1 MRSQFPEVSRTRTG
15 AAPAGPARIPN
26 RPTPTRAR
34 VPGVDPERRT
44 TGRGS
49 AGRQTSTDRTSAGN
63 RGTTRGTPARGAS
76 PRSTTSRSAGP
87 VTGRARLDP
96 APARPA
102 PRRGRS
108 RRAPVSTR
116 GHRVHRNRAATGN
129 VRRRTRIALV
139 VMLTLLS
146 AALGKLV
153 WIQGVAA
160 DTLAARGADQR
171 ATTITTPA
179 TRGSILDRDGNPLSF
194 TIQGR
199 AIAARPAL
207 FTDDA
212 PLTAKDKPLK
222 STRAMRVVL
231 TAAQKRNRVADL
243 VVSAVG
249 GQVTKAAVLEKLTS
263 GKSYVYLARA
273 LLPAVAEKIMTELD
287 TLWNSED
294 LPGPARNAVVTER
307 QDIRQNPD
315 PGLAAAVVGTTGWG
329 GVGLSGIES
338 KFGRVLTGTAGS
350 RTIQVD
356 SQGRAIPNTATDVVD
371 TVDGTDLTLTL
382 DTDLQYTVQQMLA
395 DQVNRSKAR
404 GGCVVVRGVSDGQ
417 IDALSCY
424 QPGKTPLQT
433 GDPAVTTSFE
443 PGSVNKVV
451 TFAAA
456 LEKKLITPTTQFRVD
471 GQITMGG
478 HVVHDAWSHGPITMT
493 ATGIL
498 GKSSNVGTLM
508 IAEKVGPDAFA
519 AMLGKFG
526 LGRKTGIQL
535 PGEDSGSFPPI
546 SQWSATSFANLPI
559 GQGISMTLVQLA
571 SMYAAIANGGVLV
584 SPTILAGT
592 TAHGPIGAD
601 GQPVSAAGDQAA
613 GPTAAGPSN
622 ASPSGAGPSAA
633 PGPRAGLFT
642 PAPAPTSSRVMSPST
657 AATLM
662 RMLAG
667 PIQCGDRNHRG
678 TACAAAIT
686 GYQVAGKTGTAQQID
701 PVTKA
706 YSDTEVNATFAG
718 VVPADHPRYS
728 IAIMLDGPV
737 GGSEGGTTAAPL
749 FHQIAASAMRS
760 AGIAPSP
767 AAPPSVDLY
776 VPDAG

>member
-1 MRSQFPEVSRTRTG
+1 MRNQSPEALRTRTG
-15 AAPAGPARIPN
+15 AVPAGPARIPN

-34 VPGVDPERRT
+34 VPGVDPERR
-44 TGRGS
+44 S
-49 AGRQTSTDRTSAGN
+49 AA
-63 RGTTRGTPARGAS
+63 A
-76 PRSTTSRSAGP
+76 RSTTSRGTTSRGT
-87 VTGRARLDP
+87 TGRNATSP
-96 APARPA
+96 NAPGRSVSPE
-102 PRRGRS
+102 PRRGQP

-116 GHRVHRNRAATGN
+116 GRRVRRNRAVSFN

-139 VMLTLLS
+139 VMLTLLT

-160 DTLAARGADQR
+160 DTLAARGQDQR

-179 TRGSILDRDGNPLSF
+179 TRGSILDRAGSPLAF

-199 AIAARPAL
+199 AVAARPAL
-207 FTDDA
+207 LIDDL

-222 STRAMRVVL
+222 STHAMRVVL
-231 TAAQKRNRVADL
+231 TAAQKRERVADI
-243 VVSAVG
+243 VVAAVG
-249 GQVTKAAVLEKLTS
+249 GPVTRASVLEQLNS
-263 GKSYVYLARA
+263 RKSYVYLARA
-273 LLPAVAEKIMTELD
+273 VLPAVAEKIMSQLD
-287 TLWNSED
+287 TLWDSED

-338 KFGRVLTGTAGS
+338 KFGRVLTGTSGS

-404 GGCVVVRGVSDGQ
+404 GGCVVVQGVADGQ
-417 IDALSCY
+417 IYALACY

-456 LEKKLITPTTQFRVD
+456 LEKGLLTPTTQFRVD
-471 GQITMGG
+471 GQISKGG
-478 HVVHDAWSHGPITMT
+478 HVLHDAWSHGPITMT
-493 ATGIL
+493 ATGVL
-498 GKSSNVGTLM
+498 GKSSNVGTVM
-508 IAEKVGPDAFA
+508 IADQVGPDAFA

-535 PGEDSGSFPPI
+535 PGEDSGSFPPL
-546 SQWSATSFANLPI
+546 SQWSGTSFANLPI

-592 TAHGPIGAD
+592 TSHGPIGPD
-601 GQPVSAAGDQAA
+601 GQPVSGARASAA
-613 GPTAAGPSN
+613 GPDGTAAAPGGTGAAGPG
-622 ASPSGAGPSAA
+622 PVSGTGGGTGGFTAA
-633 PGPRAGLFT
+633 PP
-642 PAPAPTSSRVMSPST
+642 PASSRVMSPAT
-657 AATLM
+657 AATLL

-701 PVTKA
+701 RVTKA
-706 YSDTEVNATFAG
+706 YSDTEVTATFAG
-718 VVPADHPRYS
+718 IVPADHPRYS
-728 IAIMLDGPV
+728 IAIMLDAPA

-749 FHQIAASAMRS
+749 FHQIAASALRS

-767 AAPPSVDLY
+767 AGPPSVDLY

>member
-1 MRSQFPEVSRTRTG
+1 MRSQFPEVARTRTG
-15 AAPAGPARIPN
+15 AAPAGPARIPS

-34 VPGVDPERRT
+34 VPGVDPDRRT
-44 TGRGS
+44 AGRGGTGRGTS
-49 AGRQTSTDRTSAGN
+49 SGRTATGS
-63 RGTTRGTPARGAS
+63 RGTTGGS
-76 PRSTTSRSAGP
+76 PKSTTSRGASP

-102 PRRGRS
+102 RQARPTPHRGRS
-108 RRAPVSTR
+108 SRPPVSTR
-116 GHRVHRNRAATGN
+116 GHRVRRNRAVRVN

-139 VMLTLLS
+139 LMLTLLT

-160 DTLAARGADQR
+160 DTLATRGQDQR

-179 TRGSILDRDGNPLSF
+179 TRGSILDRDGNPLAF

-199 AIAARPAL
+199 AVAARPAL
-207 FTDDA
+207 LTDDP

-231 TAAQKRNRVADL
+231 TAAQKRERVADI
-243 VVSAVG
+243 VVAAVG
-249 GQVTKAAVLEKLTS
+249 RQVTRASVLAQLS
-263 GKSYVYLARA
+263 SRKSYVYLARA
-273 LLPAVAEKIMTELD
+273 LLPAVADNIMSQLD

-356 SQGRAIPNTATDVVD
+356 SQGRAIPNTATDVAD

-404 GGCVVVRGVSDGQ
+404 SGCVVVRGVSDGQ
-417 IDALSCY
+417 IYALSCY

-456 LEKKLITPTTQFRVD
+456 LEKGLITPTTQFRVD
-471 GQITMGG
+471 GQITKGG
-478 HVVHDAWSHGPITMT
+478 HVVHDAWVHGPVTMT
-493 ATGIL
+493 ATGVL

-508 IAEKVGPDAFA
+508 IADRVGPDAFA

-535 PGEDSGSFPPI
+535 PGEDSGSFPPM
-546 SQWSATSFANLPI
+546 SQWSGTSFANLPI

-571 SMYAAIANGGVLV
+571 SMYAAIANHGVLV

-592 TAHGPIGAD
+592 TSHGPIGAD
-601 GQPVSAAGDQAA
+601 GQPVTEADARTGSPAGT
-613 GPTAAGPSN
+613 GPT
-622 ASPSGAGPSAA
+622 GAGS
-633 PGPRAGLFT
+633 GVFT
-642 PAPAPTSSRVMSPST
+642 PAPAPASSRVMSTST
-657 AATLM
+657 ATTLL

-667 PIQCGDRNHRG
+667 PIQCGDRDHRG

-701 PVTKA
+701 PITKA

-718 VVPADHPRYS
+718 IVPADHPRYS
-728 IAIMLDGPV
+728 IAIMLDQPV